1 MSAVRLI
8 KAPLSE
14 LQLVLWTHDHP
25 MWRYILI
32 MPTLM
37 AQSERK
43 KAKQRPLVK
52 YSSCCRGVIKYA
64 MFVSA
69 VDVTNSRRS
78 ASPGS
83 LSLEEIVLPLNVRRS
98 EECSF
103 RFRKKKVSYSM
114 FSECIFR
121 NKGTT
126 LSFSLKL
133 GGLKPSKAHI
143 LYLQYVI
150 AYICLAFSVVVHK
163 F

>member
-1 MSAVRLI
+1 MSAVKLI
-8 KAPLSE
+8 KAPLSG

-25 MWRYILI
+25 MWRCILI

-43 KAKQRPLVK
+43 KEQRPIVK

-83 LSLEEIVLPLNVRRS
+83 LSLEEIVLPLNVRSS
-98 EECSF
+98 EECSLHF
-103 RFRKKKVSYSM
+103 MKKKSAIQCEVNA
-114 FSECIFR
+114 FSEIKVPHYTFPCSWADTL
-121 NKGTT
+121 KGSYFVP
-126 LSFSLKL
+126 LVCNCLHLFSF
-133 GGLKPSKAHI
+133 
-143 LYLQYVI
+143 
-150 AYICLAFSVVVHK
+150 
-163 F
+163 